1 MIRLF
6 ELRTEKELS
15 QRDIAKVFN
24 VSQGTYNN
32 WENGKTQPSI
42 EQLISLASLFEVSVD
57 YLIGNT
63 DEYGTIKG
71 NNSIS
76 SQERELLK
84 SFRAFSDEEKIALL
98 TILKTGK

>member
-1 MIRLF
+1 MIKLL
-6 ELRTEKELS
+6 ELRTEKGIS
-15 QRDIAKVFN
+15 QRETAKLMQI
-24 VSQGTYNN
+24 SQGTYNN

-57 YLIGNT
+57 YLVGNT

-71 NNSIS
+71 TNSLS

-84 SFRAFSDEEKIALL
+84 CFRAFNDEEKVALL

>member
-1 MIRLF
+1 MIKLL
-6 ELRTEKELS
+6 ELRTEKGIS
-15 QRDIAKVFN
+15 QRETARLMQI
-24 VSQGTYNN
+24 SQGTYNN